1 MSSVEVGTSVCG
13 TRKAAMKKET
23 VNDRAA
29 TRMSKM
35 GIKE

>member
-1 MSSVEVGTSVCG
+1 MSSVDVGTSVYG

-29 TRMSKM
+29 TKKSKM